1 MKKIISKRSSKK
13 TLKVS
18 LLFISL
24 ALLVTCAAG
33 ATLAYLLTKTEN
45 VTNTFTPAQV
55 SCRVEEK
62 FDGTKKTNVNVTNTS
77 DIKAYIRVK
86 LVSYRV
92 NDAGEHIGGTANINI
107 DENNLGDNW
116 YKVGEYYYYGFP
128 VDSNGKPAADLI
140 DSITLNS
147 SYDDADGGRQVIEV
161 MAEAIQ
167 AEPESA
173 AHNAWGVDIQNGN
186 VEACI
191 HSTSD
196 SQTVEGE

>member
-1 MKKIISKRSSKK
+1 MKKIISKRSSKR
-13 TLKVS
+13 TLKAS

-92 NDAGEHIGGTANINI
+92 NDAGEHIGGEAEIPEFTPGNGWKEIN
-107 DENNLGDNW
+107 G
-116 YKVGEYYYYGFP
+116 YYYYGYP
-128 VDSNGKPAADLI
+128 VDPNEQPETALI
-140 DSITLNS
+140 NSITLAK
-147 SYDDADGGRQVIEV
+147 SYNDADGGKQVIEV

-167 AEPESA
+167 ADPANAVHSA
-173 AHNAWGVDIQNGN
+173 WCVDIQNGK
-186 VEACI
+186 VEGA
-191 HSTSD
+191 STSTPD
-196 SQTVEGE
+196 SQTVEGEI